1 MTAATNFAAARER
14 VLERRRQQELEAR
27 TRAAD
32 SCVPAPSS
40 SSLLSSRMLD
50 VLCGRARECTSA
62 GVQPSFRVG
71 QADAE
76 LLDDELVELLRAQVG
91 DALKFFGVGHW
102 RGEVVNDMM
111 FLPEYGGDG

>member
-1 MTAATNFAAARER
+1 
-14 VLERRRQQELEAR
+14 
-27 TRAAD
+27 
-32 SCVPAPSS
+32 
-40 SSLLSSRMLD
+40 MLD
-50 VLCGRARECTSA
+50 VLCGRARGCTSA

-102 RGEVVNDMM
+102 GGSGERYDVFTGVWRRW
-111 FLPEYGGDG
+111 LTGGSRI